1 MPNPQASNISL
12 PSPLNWSIHADIAGR
27 PVIWGFLT
35 INSISGRKVSGTIN
49 FRGKPQ
55 PIEGN
60 WNEGNLQITFNS
72 PYAFFTGNL
81 SIFDDAPISIR
92 HFLLSGRLVMNQPS
106 PLAGES
112 GTWVASADVNTK
124 LYPEAGKKLL
134 AQSSKTLPPVG
145 VFLTSDLRYRL
156 AQQSSRI

>member
-1 MPNPQASNISL
+1 MANPQDSSVSL
-12 PSPLNWSIHADIAGR
+12 PSPSIWSIHADIAGR

-55 PIEGN
+55 PIEGY
-60 WNEGNLQITFNS
+60 WNEGALQITFNS

-81 SIFDDAPISIR
+81 TMFDDAPISTR
-92 HFLLSGRLVMNQPS
+92 HFLLSGRLVMKHPS
-106 PLAGES
+106 PQAGQS

-156 AQQSSRI
+156 PQQSSRI